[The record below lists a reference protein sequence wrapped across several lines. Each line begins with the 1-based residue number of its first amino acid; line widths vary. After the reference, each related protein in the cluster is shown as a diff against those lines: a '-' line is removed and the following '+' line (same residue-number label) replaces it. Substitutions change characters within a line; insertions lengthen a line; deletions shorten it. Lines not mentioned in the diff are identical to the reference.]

1 MSELFSMIIGL
12 AVLLLIGL
20 VWVFDHLRK
29 QHHELKKL
37 QEEILHHAEQRRDT
51 IPYLLESYR
60 SVLGTLPTV
69 AGELITMRAEAREAR
84 GFHGVWQKEEELES
98 LLETLWEETTVKK
111 ELGSDIGWLEART
124 DIEKET
130 DTINTKEE
138 HYLRGK
144 VRLDNRLQKFPF
156 VVYRKR
162 FKIKA

>member
-1 MSELFSMIIGL
+1 MSELFSIGL
-12 AVLLLIGL
+12 GLSLLLLLGL

-29 QHHELKKL
+29 QHHELEKL
-37 QEEILHHAEQRRDT
+37 QGEILHHAEQRRDT
-51 IPYLLESYR
+51 IPYLVESYR
-60 SVLGTLPTV
+60 GVLGMLPTV

-98 LLETLWEETTVKK
+98 LLETLWEEAMPKK
-111 ELGSDIGWLEART
+111 ELASDIGWLEART

-144 VRLDNRLQKFPF
+144 VRLDNKLQKFPF
-156 VVYRKR
+156 IVYRKR